1 MSSPAKRRRLV
12 KVMRGLQC
20 KRIRLGEIADDE
32 RDLGFGEV
40 EKGGDELT
48 LAPEFCPGLERGY
61 AAAVEECW

>member
-1 MSSPAKRRRLV
+1 
-12 KVMRGLQC
+12 MRGLQC